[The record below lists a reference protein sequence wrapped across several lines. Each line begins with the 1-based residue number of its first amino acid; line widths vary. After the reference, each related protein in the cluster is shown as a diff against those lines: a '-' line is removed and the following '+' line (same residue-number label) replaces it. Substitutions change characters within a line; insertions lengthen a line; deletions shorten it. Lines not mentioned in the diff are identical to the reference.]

1 MYADRYAK
9 PTRFSPSG
17 LTAAVAINA
26 GLVAAL
32 IFAAPHVMTAPPKGA
47 PIDIFTVP
55 TDPPPPP
62 PESKPKPHD
71 VRARVPDETIVAPKQ
86 IVQTITDPVM
96 PVVDPP
102 VVPQPF
108 TDRIGT
114 DTVAKP
120 DPGPT
125 AAPLPPL
132 IAPSV
137 DPRYADALQPPYP
150 AAERR
155 AGREGRVTV
164 RVLIG
169 VDGRVKQIERVD
181 ATSDAFWNA
190 ARTQA
195 LSRWRFRPATRGGV
209 PEEAWRTMTLRFVL
223 EES

>member
-32 IFAAPHVMTAPPKGA
+32 IFAAPHVMPSPPKGD
-47 PIDIFTVP
+47 PIEIFVP
-55 TDPPPPP
+55 VDPPPPP
-62 PESKPKPHD
+62 PEPQPQPHA
-71 VRARVPDETIVAPKQ
+71 ARVPNETIVAPKPVVPTN
-86 IVQTITDPVM
+86 IDPVLTAI
-96 PVVDPP
+96 DPP

-125 AAPLPPL
+125 ATPPPPL